1 MKHFTNLKMTE
12 VIRLPYQSPASEA
25 LQIAPSQ
32 IICGSNESIDP
43 GNGDP
48 IDWVMGQDSFIL

>member
-1 MKHFTNLKMTE
+1 MKYSANLKTAE
-12 VIRLPYQSPASEA
+12 ALRLPYQSPISDA

-32 IICGSNESIDP
+32 IICGSNESIDS

-48 IDWVMGQDSFIL
+48 IDWVIGQDSFIF